1 MFQHIIFHM
10 KVIIIW
16 YKHKEIKVFENKL
29 SNFDLWVQ
37 YSLFSFTTQK
47 KAFPEIPIWSS
58 KYGLFWEVVDVV
70 RRCTK
75 WKYDKKWTHMNPKD
89 TLDAIRK
96 FRWISSIDHE
106 FWLSTIITY
115 STFKKFQ
122 FITYSTPLITY
133 STFSFITY
141 SIRNA
146 ITYSI
151 TYSRWSTWQKTR
163 LRVTTHLPS

>member
-1 MFQHIIFHM
+1 M

-75 WKYDKKWTHMNPKD
+75 WKYNKKWSHMNPTE

-115 STFKKFQ
+115 STFKNFNLLRTPPLWLRTPP
-122 FITYSTPLITY
+122 FHSLRTPYVMPLRTPLRTPGGV
-133 STFSFITY
+133 
-141 SIRNA
+141 REKKHA
-146 ITYSI
+146 
-151 TYSRWSTWQKTR
+151 WG
-163 LRVTTHLPS
+163 